1 MRAMA
6 SDFERS
12 RAEQTE
18 TDEDGHE
25 WHGYSE
31 ESSWCDEQS
40 MTARL
45 VEVDADAAAEALGSA
60 KCLNVVLLG
69 AAVHTGILAL
79 TADDIRSAI

>member
-1 MRAMA
+1 MA

-45 VEVDADAAAEALGSA
+45 VDGYGEGSYWHVFEV
-60 KCLNVVLLG
+60 
-69 AAVHTGILAL
+69 
-79 TADDIRSAI
+79 